1 MKTPKTPIEFD
12 YDLWTTEDGKCMV
25 RVKITGEV
33 TEVDRKVMRILRAEE
48 KRLRR
53 SKQGVPISGTEGK
66 TAEERASVLSLS
78 YVSYEGCEDL
88 EPYWLIDS
96 SSMEESVMFWMS
108 EKEFRATLTPKQ
120 LDIYLNCIIGGQSKI
135 DYAAAN
141 NMQRQSV
148 YNAATL
154 ILIKPH
160 YVTESFPKLLKAKGM
175 RQIRYHDLRHSC
187 ASLLLANGVPM
198 KQIQEW
204 LGHSDFSTTANIYAH
219 LDYSSKLTS
228 ADAMLNGLGFA
239 QN

>member
-108 EKEFRATLTPKQ
+108 EKEFRATLTPRQ

-135 DYAAAN
+135 DYPGKAAEYIERLSRYMASNDRHYAN
-141 NMQRQSV
+141 H
-148 YNAATL
+148 YAT
-154 ILIKPH
+154 IKKWLD
-160 YVTESFPKLLKAKGM
+160 EDNKGRSAKNYTYDDNKGEC
-175 RQIRYHDLRHSC
+175 L
-187 ASLLLANGVPM
+187 
-198 KQIQEW
+198 
-204 LGHSDFSTTANIYAH
+204 
-219 LDYSSKLTS
+219 
-228 ADAMLNGLGFA
+228 
-239 QN
+239 